1 MVGASFR
8 TSEKKVAE
16 TGLDTQ
22 EIRWGKCPCRVG
34 SWCRQGELLDTIK
47 GEEDGRVGWEKSQAR
62 AKLQESLS
70 CADGT

>member
-8 TSEKKVAE
+8 ASEKTVTE

-22 EIRWGKCPCRVG
+22 EIRWGKCLCRAR
-34 SWCRQGELLDTIK
+34 SWCRQGELLDPVK
-47 GEEDGRVGWEKSQAR
+47 GEEEGRVGWEKSQAR
-62 AKLQESLS
+62 AKLQETLN